1 MGSAMVHD
9 RPDYDA
15 AIAAALK
22 TQRQLEAEYDDIKN
36 GYDTF
41 RVIQLRGAMAEANR
55 RLCELRSAKAA
66 DRPIEPRQSRAVF
79 YGSN

>member
-1 MGSAMVHD
+1 MTNS
-9 RPDYDA
+9 RPNFDS
-15 AIAAALK
+15 AIAEATAA
-22 TQRQLEAEYDDIKN
+22 RDQLQAEFDAVKN

-66 DRPIEPRQSRAVF
+66 DRPIEPRQSRAIF
-79 YGSN
+79 FGSNS